1 MASSPFFFFF
11 FFFLACSFFQNL
23 AVSGTQSL
31 ESPDV
36 HAENTVGAIDDG
48 LARLN
53 VSRKRALKDE
63 QSRQPDGRRSPA
75 QLIVTTRRPD
85 SSALEENVQAIK
97 RWETRNPAGA
107 FESRAGQRLDCLH
120 GRQWAGARAARRLVR
135 RLGDRERR
143 RDPRVRPFDP
153 FPFPFLTMTV
163 SLEAI
168 FLALFV
174 LASQNRLARQAD
186 KRSHLDL
193 QIDLLA
199 EREMTA
205 VLQLLQ
211 DIARHLDVQTT
222 VTPEQLRDLMKKTDL
237 RRLTDRMEEL
247 AEPAR
252 RAALPKAVRQPR
264 MRRRHDLRRHVLDAA
279 RRLSICSLRS
289 CARYGVPLVV

>member
-1 MASSPFFFFF
+1 MSNPRPIPTEAALARARDDVASS
-11 FFFLACSFFQNL
+11 S
-23 AVSGTQSL
+23 T
-31 ESPDV
+31 
-36 HAENTVGAIDDG
+36 
-48 LARLN
+48 
-53 VSRKRALKDE
+53 RASTLD
-63 QSRQPDGRRSPA
+63 
-75 QLIVTTRRPD
+75 
-85 SSALEENVQAIK
+85 ENVHAIK
-97 RWETRNPAGA
+97 RWENAILLARSTAERVSDWIACTAGKGPVLVLHVVWFGVWVTINAGA
-107 FESRAGQRLDCLH
+107 LRGI
-120 GRQWAGARAARRLVR
+120 
-135 RLGDRERR
+135 
-143 RDPRVRPFDP
+143 RPFDP

-211 DIARHLDVQTT
+211 DIAQHLAVQTT

-247 AEPAR
+247 AEPAT
-252 RAALPKAVRQPR
+252 AVTSPT
-264 MRRRHDLRRHVLDAA
+264 L
-279 RRLSICSLRS
+279 
-289 CARYGVPLVV
+289 